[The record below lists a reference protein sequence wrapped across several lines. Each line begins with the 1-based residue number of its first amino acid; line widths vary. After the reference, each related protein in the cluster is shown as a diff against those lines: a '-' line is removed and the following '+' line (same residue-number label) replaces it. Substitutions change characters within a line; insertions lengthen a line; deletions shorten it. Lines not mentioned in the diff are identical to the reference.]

1 MSDHFGTLCI
11 KRLKKAK
18 TLKMKDELNFESM
31 LKTLPYLMPAI
42 LGAF

>member
-31 LKTLPYLMPAI
+31 LKTLRYLMPAI